1 MKNIL
6 LLQTRQ
12 GDLAV
17 NERDAI
23 AQYGGIHAR
32 TITAINMLDQPF
44 SGLNI
49 HDYCAIIVGGGPF
62 DVSKPMRSKS
72 SLQLAVEATLTDHIL
87 QIYQHDIPYLG
98 LCYGLGMLVQA
109 LGGVVSNEQSEN
121 VQIADIAITKQ
132 GSTDNLFS
140 ACGATMQAIVGHHES
155 VAQLPKSATLL
166 ASSQQCTVQA
176 VRFKNNIYG
185 TQFHPELD
193 VYGLAMRL
201 EAYRHHGYFSPEEFD
216 DIIYS
221 AKQANLEQ
229 SHQILQRF
237 CSNYC
242 M

>member
-1 MKNIL
+1 MKNAL
-6 LLQTRQ
+6 LLPTRQ

-32 TITAINMLDQPF
+32 DIVTVPMLEQQF
-44 SGLNI
+44 GGLDLRN
-49 HDYCAIIVGGGPF
+49 YGAVIVGGGPF
-62 DVSKPMRSKS
+62 DVSQPMRSKS
-72 SLQLAVEATLTDHIL
+72 SQQLAIEATLTDYIL
-87 QIYQHDIPYLG
+87 QIYEHDIPYFG
-98 LCYGLGMLVQA
+98 LCYGLGILVQV
-109 LGGVVSNEQSEN
+109 LGGAVSKEHSEN
-121 VQIADIAITKQ
+121 VQIADITMTPQ
-132 GSTDNLFS
+132 GIDDPLLKGKTS
-140 ACGATMQAIVGHHES
+140 MRAIVGHHES
-155 VAQLPKSATLL
+155 VARLPKSATLL
-166 ASSQQCTVQA
+166 ASSHQCTVQA
-176 VRFKNNIYG
+176 VRFKNNIYA

-221 AKQANLEQ
+221 AKQADLEQ

-242 M
+242 L